1 MLLFVYGSL
10 KRGKRLSLEKI
21 EGAEFVSEATTI
33 HPTFDMIDLGSYP
46 GVIEDNYT
54 GCKIVGEVFSITPQL
69 LEQIDEIEGY
79 PSFYNRIR
87 VDTTVGE
94 AWMYVL
100 DRTDRMFRNVTT
112 SIRKKNDT
120 LTWCP

>member
-10 KRGKRLSLEKI
+10 KRGKRLSLEKV
-21 EGAEFVSEATTI
+21 EGAKFVSEATTM

-46 GVIEDNYT
+46 GVIEDRYA
-54 GCKIVGEVFSITPQL
+54 GYKIVGEVFSITPQL
-69 LEQIDEIEGY
+69 LDQVDEIEGY

-100 DRTDRMFRNVTT
+100 DRTDRMLSSVTST
-112 SIRKKNDT
+112 IKKKKDT